1 MGQAN
6 VTWVKSK
13 QFIGTDSTGHSVV
26 ISSPDEG
33 IGMKP
38 SELLLVALGSCT
50 SYDVVN
56 ILSKKRI
63 ALTDLSVSVQ
73 SEQDENPPWT
83 FRKIHI
89 HYTVSGNGLK
99 TEDVEKAIKL
109 SEEKYCSVS
118 ATLAQAAE
126 ITYDFEVIDTN
137 PC

>member
-6 VTWVKSK
+6 VTWIKSK

-50 SYDVVN
+50 AYDVVN
-56 ILSKKRI
+56 ILSKKRVT
-63 ALTDLSVSVQ
+63 LTDLSVSVQ

-89 HYTVSGNGLK
+89 HYTVSGNSLK